1 MAVHRLNKSRGP
13 SSNINDIHLFSNH
26 KTMPQY
32 LHLHLHHLHLYLHH
46 HNNRDRS
53 RVEEIKAIST
63 REVLKQ
69 LHCGNFRNSP
79 LEDKYTCDNFQNPSI
94 AHRTSL
100 NILFDKN
107 LYACLMPYLGVHKI
121 LFGQVQWV
129 FGKSHRMSGVFFDL
143 FQMKLA

>member
-13 SSNINDIHLFSNH
+13 SSNINDIHLSSNH

-46 HNNRDRS
+46 HNNRDRL

-79 LEDKYTCDNFQNPSI
+79 LEDKYTCDNF
-94 AHRTSL
+94 
-100 NILFDKN
+100 
-107 LYACLMPYLGVHKI
+107 KI
-121 LFGQVQWV
+121 LVLLTVLALTYYLIKIYMHV
-129 FGKSHRMSGVFFDL
+129 FCHTLVSIKYYLDKYSGFSA
-143 FQMKLA
+143 KASG